1 MLSGVP
7 EKEDEVVVPAAVRM
21 IAAGRRARPVW
32 LNALGGTTFEVTDE
46 DGTSFV
52 KFAPAGSGLPLAR
65 EAERLAWAQRFTP
78 VPRVLSAGSDVTG
91 TWLQTAALPGCNA
104 VDARWLSNPRPA
116 VIAIGRGLRALHE
129 ALPVE
134 SCPFSWMAEDRLLS
148 ARERAAA
155 GQIRTEVWHPDF
167 QHLSVADALAQA
179 VNRPPIDRLV
189 VCHGDACAPNTLVGP
204 DGSWTGHVDMATLG
218 VADRW
223 ADLAIAS
230 WSLDWNFGR
239 GWADTFFTAYGIA
252 PDPERIAYY
261 RLLWE
266 LGP

>member
-7 EKEDEVVVPAAVRM
+7 EKEDVVVPAAVRVV
-21 IAAGRRARPVW
+21 AAGLEMQPVW
-32 LNALGGTTFEVTDE
+32 LNVLGGLTFELLGGDT
-46 DGTSFV
+46 GSFV

-78 VPRVLSAGSDVTG
+78 VPRVLSAGHDETG
-91 TWLQTAALPGCNA
+91 TWLHTAALPGRNA
-104 VDARWLSNPRPA
+104 VDARWQRDPKPS
-116 VIAIGRGLRALHE
+116 VVAIGRGLRALHD

-134 SCPFSWMAEDRLLS
+134 GGPVSGMAEARLAS

-155 GQIRTEVWHPDF
+155 GLIDTANWHPDF
-167 QHLSVADALAQA
+167 QHLSVAQALALA
-179 VNRPPIDRLV
+179 KVPPPIDRLV
-189 VCHGDACAPNTLVGP
+189 VCHGDACAPNTLVGD

-218 VADRW
+218 LADRW

-230 WSLDWNFGR
+230 WSLGWTFGP
-239 GWADTFFTAYGIA
+239 GWDETFYAAYGVT
-252 PDPERIAYY
+252 PDQERIAYY

>member
-7 EKEDEVVVPAAVRM
+7 EREIFIPEAVLDV
-21 IAAGRRARPVW
+21 AAGRAIRPVW
-32 LNALGGTTFEVTDE
+32 LNVLGGVTFEVI
-46 DGTSFV
+46 DGDQRSFV

-65 EAERLAWAQRFTP
+65 EAERLSWAQRFTP
-78 VPRVLSAGSDVTG
+78 VPRVLSSGTDASG
-91 TWLQTAALPGCNA
+91 TWLQTEALPGTNA
-104 VDARWLSNPRPA
+104 VDARWLADPEPA

-129 ALPVE
+129 ALPVDE
-134 SCPFSWMAEDRLLS
+134 CPFSWSAENRLAS
-148 ARERAAA
+148 ACERAA
-155 GQIRTEVWHPDF
+155 QNLIDTTIWHPDY
-167 QHLSVADALAQA
+167 QHLTLAEALTQA
-179 VNRPPIDRLV
+179 VDRPPIDKLV
-189 VCHGDACAPNTLVGP
+189 VCHGDACAPNTLVGD
-204 DGSWTGHVDMATLG
+204 DGNWTGHVDMATLG

-230 WSLDWNFGR
+230 WSLGWNFGP
-239 GWADTFFTAYGIA
+239 GWDKLFYGAYGVD

>member
-7 EKEDEVVVPAAVRM
+7 EQEIVVPIVVSRV
-21 IAAGRRARPVW
+21 AGGRPTRAVW
-32 LNALGGTTFEVTDE
+32 LNMLGGMTFEV
-46 DGTSFV
+46 DGGDGRSFV

-78 VPRVLSAGSDVTG
+78 VPRVLNSGSDETG
-91 TWLQTAALPGCNA
+91 TWLHTAALPGRNA
-104 VDARWLSNPRPA
+104 VDARWLADPAPA
-116 VIAIGRGLRALHE
+116 VAAIGRGLRALHD
-129 ALPVE
+129 ALPVRE
-134 SCPFSWMAEDRLLS
+134 CPFSWMAEDRLAI
-148 ARERAAA
+148 ARERATA
-155 GQIRTEVWHPDF
+155 GLIDVGHWHPDY
-167 QHLSVADALAQA
+167 QHLSVAQALADA

-189 VCHGDACAPNTLVGP
+189 VCHGDACAPNTLLDDAGY
-204 DGSWTGHVDMATLG
+204 WTGHVDMATLG

-230 WSLDWNFGR
+230 WSLGWNFGP
-239 GWADTFFTAYGIA
+239 GWEPVFYDAYGVD
-252 PDPERIAYY
+252 PDPVRIAYY